1 MKKIIIILLFFVL
14 FSCSNLD
21 NGKEP
26 VFSDKKE
33 NNNNF
38 SFSEFKTSD
47 KKLDQLALDANNYY
61 LNKDYENAIKSYIK
75 LEENGVNLN
84 SNQVF
89 NLFNSFLYSQ
99 KFKEALA
106 ILYNMMETSSQ
117 KEKFTGFRIEENDLS
132 QNIVNLNE
140 RIFKQGNLT
149 DTNLVEYAKLMYKA
163 GDYYYDYDNQKY
175 YFAILIHYISAYLI
189 LEDAQKINPENP
201 DIYFYKGRLLMDI
214 TGDFYQAELELKKAI
229 SLKTDHFEY
238 YYRLGN
244 AYMHQDKVVLAKEN
258 FLKGIEL
265 NDNYEKLYLNLGN
278 MNFLL
283 GEDQEGYDN
292 YNKGL
297 KVCHEMCDSFYFNIG
312 KELYNSGKYEEGR
325 KSVEKAYEINP
336 SEEKYKRTLDSFKK

>member
-21 NGKEP
+21 NWKEP

-75 LEENGVNLN
+75 LEENWVNLN

-117 KEKFTGFRIEENDLS
+117 KEKFTWFRIEENDLS

-140 RIFKQGNLT
+140 RIFKQWNLT

-163 GDYYYDYDNQKY
+163 WDYYYDYDNQKY

-214 TGDFYQAELELKKAI
+214 TWDFYQAELELKKAI

-238 YYRLGN
+238 YYRLWN

-283 GEDQEGYDN
+283 WEDQEWYDN
-292 YNKGL
+292 YNKWL
-297 KVCHEMCDSFYFNIG
+297 KVCHEMCDSFYFNIW
-312 KELYNSGKYEEGR
+312 KELYNSWKYEEWR